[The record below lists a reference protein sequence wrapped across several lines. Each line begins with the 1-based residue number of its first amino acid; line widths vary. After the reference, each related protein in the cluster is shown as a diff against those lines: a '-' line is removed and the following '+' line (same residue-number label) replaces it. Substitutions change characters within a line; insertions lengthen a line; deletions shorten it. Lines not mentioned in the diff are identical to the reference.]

1 MYRFDKEIHQRVN
14 YMCSL
19 TEGNERKTVRFNLVR
34 KERSFSQS
42 DIHELQLDS
51 DSLSSKSFNSSEDCE
66 IAEE

>member
-1 MYRFDKEIHQRVN
+1 
-14 YMCSL
+14 
-19 TEGNERKTVRFNLVR
+19 VRFNLVR